1 MIQNDILALECFQYY
16 VERRSNLLQWLENR
30 DNYKKELQEALDSIP
45 PKPHFFPFDKIEAE
59 LREKLNNLPEL
70 ERQVRFD
77 LEVLENAPVRREFEK
92 RIPEDCANL
101 IALNNIEDILFHQ
114 EATTIEEAIEIY
126 RNKNCPDP

>member
-1 MIQNDILALECFQYY
+1 MNQNPVLALECFQFY
-16 VERRSNLLQWLENR
+16 VEKRDKLIQWLENR

-59 LREKLNNLPEL
+59 LRETISNLPEL

-92 RIPEDCANL
+92 RIPKDCANL
-101 IALNNIEDILFHQ
+101 TALRCIEDIIFYS
-114 EATTIEEAIEIY
+114 EAKTLEEAIEIY
-126 RNKNCPDP
+126 RNKKLP